1 MELFN
6 GGGSRAA
13 TAERRSGW
21 LPFLNLSS
29 QEGNACIQRKI
40 SNAAGSLSL
49 VKSKKLWPTGWP
61 RIFIYKIGLG
71 SCRCLAQL
79 KLPSLFC
86 HFPGAGSKCSGK
98 RCNLNYTKERY
109 QRKIFA
115 SFCRGFNAWQAEREV
130 SLLRA
135 AGIFTNNCVSAPC
148 FCWQK

>member
-1 MELFN
+1 V
-6 GGGSRAA
+6 A
-13 TAERRSGW
+13 TFFKS
-21 LPFLNLSS
+21 LSS

-49 VKSKKLWPTGWP
+49 VKSKKLWLAGWP

-71 SCRCLAQL
+71 GCRCLAQL

-98 RCNLNYTKERY
+98 RCNLNYTKEIPE
-109 QRKIFA
+109 KD
-115 SFCRGFNAWQAEREV
+115 FCQFLPGFNAWQAEREV
-130 SLLRA
+130 GCAARWL